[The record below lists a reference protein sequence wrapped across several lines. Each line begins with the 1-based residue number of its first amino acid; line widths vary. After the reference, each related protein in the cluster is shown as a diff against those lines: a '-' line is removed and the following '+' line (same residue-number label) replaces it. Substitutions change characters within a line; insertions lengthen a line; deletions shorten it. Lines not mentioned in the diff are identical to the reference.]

1 VPRHGFPPGMK
12 ILLEG
17 VCPMM
22 KIFIDGKF
30 VSREEVR

>member
-1 VPRHGFPPGMK
+1 MK

-22 KIFIDGKF
+22 EVFIDGKF

>member
-1 VPRHGFPPGMK
+1 MK

-22 KIFIDGKF
+22 NVFIDGKF
-30 VSREEVR
+30 VSREEVH